1 MVKIPFQILLL
12 VAISNL
18 LLACGSVNQT
28 SDNKEV
34 ELLRKETEL
43 AKKEAELA
51 KKELEMSKG
60 NTANSNVNDATQLPS
75 PTLTSSPEEIKDTT
89 VSVRFVNDA
98 RACNVIKGTITLK
111 TQNKTFTAKT
121 GKKGFATFNKIPCGD
136 TAVITIFDSETSYE
150 SDTPARQK
158 ITCSKSV
165 YLGSF
170 NIYYGNKLSE
180 ARANYCYNLNP
191 N

>member
-1 MVKIPFQILLL
+1 MKKLFQILSL
-12 VAISNL
+12 VVISNL
-18 LLACGSVNQT
+18 FWSCNNQQT

-60 NTANSNVNDATQLPS
+60 NTANSNINSATPS
-75 PTLTSSPEEIKDTT
+75 PSPISISTPAEIKETT

-98 RACNVIKGTITLK
+98 RACYVIKGTITLK
-111 TQNKTFTAKT
+111 TQGKIFTAKT
-121 GKKGFATFNKIPCGD
+121 GKKGFATFNKVPCGD
-136 TAVITIFDSETSYE
+136 AAVISVLDSETSYE
-150 SDTPARQK
+150 SDEPARSK
-158 ITCSKSV
+158 IACSKSV
-165 YLGSF
+165 YLGAY

-180 ARANYCYNLNP
+180 ARANYCYKLNP